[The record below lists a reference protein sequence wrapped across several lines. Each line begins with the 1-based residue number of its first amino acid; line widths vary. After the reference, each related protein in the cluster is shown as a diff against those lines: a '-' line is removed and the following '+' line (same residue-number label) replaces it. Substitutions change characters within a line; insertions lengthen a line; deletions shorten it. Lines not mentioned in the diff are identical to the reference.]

1 MHILYVVQRYGE
13 EIAGGSEQH
22 TRAFAERMV
31 TRGHRVEVL
40 TTTAASYVDWA
51 NEFPPGF
58 SRCNEVG
65 VRRVQVGQPRNG
77 ALFGDLN
84 ARMVLSRYSRPL
96 SIQREWMRMQGPDA
110 PGIVPF
116 LRRRARD
123 YDVVIF
129 ITYLYWT
136 AWAGL
141 RACAGSVPTI
151 LHPTAHD
158 EPPLRMSIFDEVLRL
173 PDALAFLTPE
183 EQQIVD
189 ARFPGAPRGDVIG
202 IGIDTSRPGRPERF
216 RARFGLGDAP
226 YLLYVGRVDPAKGAA
241 ELLDYFDHYKRRNPG
256 PLRLVLLGEQVV
268 EFERRSDVVVTD
280 FVDGTTRDDALAGT
294 LALVQP
300 SYFESFSLVLNEAFA
315 QGRPALV
322 QGRCTVL
329 AGHAHRSGAAIPYSG
344 FAEFEAALDLL
355 LERPGLADEMGEAG
369 RQYVTR
375 DYQWETVLDRYEQ
388 LLERVTNVRRPVQG
402 REQLRTARRR
412 NGSDAT
418 PASAPRS
425 TD

>member
-1 MHILYVVQRYGE
+1 MRILYVVQRYGE

-31 TRGHRVEVL
+31 GRGHRVEVL
-40 TTTAASYVDWA
+40 TTTAVSYVDWSGA
-51 NEFPPGF
+51 FPPGF

-65 VRRVQVGQPRNG
+65 VRRVPVRQPRDGN
-77 ALFGDLN
+77 LFGDFN
-84 ARMVLSRYSRPL
+84 SRMVLSRYARPL
-96 SIQREWMRMQGPDA
+96 TMQREWMRMEGPDA
-110 PGIVPF
+110 PELVGF

-123 YDVVIF
+123 YDVVVF

-141 RACAGSVPTI
+141 QACAGSVPTI

-158 EPPLRMSIFDEVLRL
+158 EPPLRFSIFDEVLRL

-183 EQQIVD
+183 EEEIVQ
-189 ARFPGAPRGDVIG
+189 ARFPGAPGGDVIG
-202 IGIDTSRPGRPERF
+202 IGIDTQRPGRPDRF

-226 YLLYVGRVDPAKGAA
+226 YLLYVGRVDPSKGAA
-241 ELLDYFDHYKRRNPG
+241 ELLDYFDHYKQRNPG

-268 EFERRSDVVVTD
+268 EFERRSDLVVTN
-280 FVDGTTRDDALAGT
+280 FVDEATRDDALAGM

-322 QGRCTVL
+322 QGRCAVL

-355 LERPGLADEMGEAG
+355 LERRGLADAMGEAG
-369 RQYVTR
+369 RAYVTR
-375 DYQWETVLDRYEQ
+375 EYQWEHVLDRYER
-388 LLERVTNVRRPVQG
+388 LLERVTNRQSSS
-402 REQLRTARRR
+402 TAR
-412 NGSDAT
+412 
-418 PASAPRS
+418 
-425 TD
+425 